1 LGGGSIMKKYF
12 LFVIAI
18 VGLVVMASGCISQT
32 GNNSTATKTYSANGI
47 SFNYPSS
54 WSLINQ
60 TTHGNNTVI
69 ALGDSSFMNSTLK
82 GNGVII
88 TKSPKNSNSTVNSS
102 NFKSQISKL
111 NGTKTNQTVDGVTA
125 NVTTFTTK
133 ISNETVLIK
142 SINFEKN
149 NYNYQ
154 IQFVT
159 IATDIKSQE
168 QMFNTII
175 NSFKA

>member
-1 LGGGSIMKKYF
+1 MKKYF

-18 VGLVVMASGCISQT
+18 VGLVVMASGCVSQT

-60 TTHGNNTVI
+60 TTHGNNTVV

-88 TKSPKNSNSTVNSS
+88 TKSAPNSNSTVNNS
-102 NFKSQISKL
+102 NLKSQISKL
-111 NGTKTNQTVDGVTA
+111 NGTKTNQTVDGTTA

-133 ISNETVLIK
+133 IGNETVLIK

>member
-1 LGGGSIMKKYF
+1 MKKYY

-18 VGLVVMASGCISQT
+18 IGLVVMASGCVSQT
-32 GNNSTATKTYSANGI
+32 GNNTTATKTYSANGI
-47 SFNYPSS
+47 SFKYPSN

-60 TTHGNNTVI
+60 TTHSNSTVI
-69 ALGDSSFMNSTLK
+69 AIGDSSFNNKTLN

-88 TKSPKNSNSTVNSS
+88 IKTPNNSTSTS
-102 NFKSQISKL
+102 NNTNIKSQIAKL
-111 NGTKTNQTVDGVTA
+111 NGTKTTQTIDGVTA
-125 NVTTFTTK
+125 NVTTYTTK

-142 SINFEKN
+142 SISFEKN

-154 IQFVT
+154 IQFAT
-159 IATDIKSQE
+159 IATDVKLQE

>member
-1 LGGGSIMKKYF
+1 MKKYF
-12 LFVIAI
+12 LFVIVI
-18 VGLVVMASGCISQT
+18 VGLVVMASGCISPN

-60 TTHGNNTVI
+60 TTHSNNTVV

-82 GNGVII
+82 GNGII
-88 TKSPKNSNSTVNSS
+88 IVKTPINSNTSTNIT
-102 NFKSQISKL
+102 NLKSQIAKL
-111 NGTKTNQTVDGVTA
+111 NGTKTTQSIDGVTA

-142 SINFEKN
+142 SLNFEKN

-154 IQFVT
+154 IQFAT
-159 IATDIKSQE
+159 ISTDTKSQE
-168 QMFNTII
+168 QMLNTII

>member
-1 LGGGSIMKKYF
+1 MKKYF

-32 GNNSTATKTYSANGI
+32 GNNSTATKSYSANGI
-47 SFNYPSS
+47 SFNYPSN

-60 TTHGNNTVI
+60 TTHGNNTYV
-69 ALGDSSFMNSTLK
+69 ALGDSSFMNNTLK

-88 TKSPKNSNSTVNSS
+88 IKTPKNSNSSSS
-102 NFKSQISKL
+102 NSTNLKSQIAKL
-111 NGTKTNQTVDGVTA
+111 NGTKTTQTVDGVTA
-125 NVTTFTTK
+125 NVTTFTTQ
-133 ISNETVLIK
+133 ISNETVFIK
-142 SINFEKN
+142 FINFEKN

-159 IATDIKSQE
+159 ISSDVKSQE
-168 QMFNTII
+168 QMFNMIT
-175 NSFKA
+175 NSFKT

>member
-1 LGGGSIMKKYF
+1 MKKYF

-18 VGLVVMASGCISQT
+18 IGLVVMASGCVSQT
-32 GNNSTATKTYSANGI
+32 SNNSTATKTYSANGI
-47 SFNYPSS
+47 SFKYPDS

-60 TTHGNNTVI
+60 TTHSNNTVVAI
-69 ALGDSSFMNSTLK
+69 GDSSFNNRTLN

-88 TKSPKNSNSTVNSS
+88 IKSPKNSTSTS
-102 NFKSQISKL
+102 NNTNLKSQTAKL
-111 NGTKTNQTVDGVTA
+111 NGTKTTQTIDGVTA

-142 SINFEKN
+142 SISFEKN

-154 IQFVT
+154 IQFAS
-159 IATDIKSQE
+159 IATDVKSQE